1 MLNLT
6 LILPESQASLDPSL
20 TTHRYN
26 SLLPEL
32 EAARWKARKWCHRYN
47 TECPGLDD
55 PNFTMTDAG
64 NVRYER
70 LKEILGKVGEDAF
83 LEPPFYL
90 DYGCNVTLGER
101 FYSGMK

>member
-1 MLNLT
+1 
-6 LILPESQASLDPSL
+6 
-20 TTHRYN
+20 
-26 SLLPEL
+26 
-32 EAARWKARKWCHRYN
+32 
-47 TECPGLDD
+47 
-55 PNFTMTDAG
+55 MTDAG

-90 DYGCNVTLGER
+90 DYGCNVSLGER